1 MVLRRCFWILTIL
14 GLVLVLFSI
23 ILGFYNKDLASVVG
37 TISSIVSIILG
48 MSSFIYS
55 FVSGEKTLQYLDE
68 IKAQND
74 ALVQKLNYELSK
86 ANYGQKNLES
96 VDRMINDD
104 SR

>member
-1 MVLRRCFWILTIL
+1 MVLRRYFWILTIL

-23 ILGFYNKDLASVVG
+23 ILGFCNKDLALVVG

-55 FVSGEKTLQYLDE
+55 FVSGEKTLRYLDE